1 MMRFVGVLAGLMLAF
16 AELWAS
22 SSVDVSV
29 DSLGED
35 RSVASNRLKSYLI
48 APKGEWQAGL
58 SVMYSDFS
66 SSNSEIML
74 LLQGM
79 DAAASVLK
87 IAPEALYTFKDNH
100 ALGVRFQYTNVSGL
114 VDSMS
119 ADLLGNLTLGLENV
133 NAEYGSMGGSIFQR
147 TYVGLDDL
155 GRLGIFWD
163 YVLGYS
169 RTKVQLFSGDPAASY
184 TVNKKLSLSFAP
196 GLVCFPMNNL
206 SVQAFV
212 SVAGLSYS
220 GIRAYSDGQE
230 SGLRRAWKA
239 YSNINF
245 MDINIGLTIY
255 L

>member
-1 MMRFVGVLAGLMLAF
+1 MMRFLGVMAGLILAF
-16 AELWAS
+16 PDLLAE
-22 SSVDVSV
+22 
-29 DSLGED
+29 
-35 RSVASNRLKSYLI
+35 NHLI

-66 SSNSEIML
+66 SSNSEFML

-79 DAAASVLK
+79 DATASALK

-114 VDSMS
+114 VSSIS
-119 ADLLGNLTLGLENV
+119 AD
-133 NAEYGSMGGSIFQR
+133 YGSMGGSIFQR
-147 TYVGLDDL
+147 TYVGLNEL

-169 RTKVQLFSGDPAASY
+169 RTKIQFFSDASVPSY
-184 TVNKKLSLSFAP
+184 TVNKKLNLSFAP
-196 GLVCFPMNNL
+196 GMVYFPMNNL
-206 SVQAFV
+206 SVQACV

-220 GIRAYSDGQE
+220 GIRAYSDGQA

-239 YSNINF
+239 YSNINLL
-245 MDINIGLTIY
+245 DINLGLTIY

>member
-1 MMRFVGVLAGLMLAF
+1 MTL
-16 AELWAS
+16 
-22 SSVDVSV
+22 
-29 DSLGED
+29 
-35 RSVASNRLKSYLI
+35 
-48 APKGEWQAGL
+48 PKP
-58 SVMYSDFS
+58 V
-66 SSNSEIML
+66 
-74 LLQGM
+74 
-79 DAAASVLK
+79 
-87 IAPEALYTFKDNH
+87 
-100 ALGVRFQYTNVSGL
+100 
-114 VDSMS
+114 
-119 ADLLGNLTLGLENV
+119 GLENV

-147 TYVGLDDL
+147 TYVALDDL

-169 RTKVQLFSGDPAASY
+169 RTKVQLFSGDPTASY

-196 GLVCFPMNNL
+196 GLVYFPMNNL
-206 SVQAFV
+206 SVQACV

-239 YSNINF
+239 YSNINI